1 MTQRK
6 PAGVSWESWV
16 DGLINQARERGD
28 FDNLPGTGKPIASLE
43 QSTDELWWV
52 RQLLKRE
59 GISVTAPSLALR
71 KAVEDILERVPT
83 MKSERHVREAL
94 TEINTRIREANRV
107 PLDGPPSSLMPLDI
121 ERVVQSWREGQP
133 QH

>member
-16 DGLINQARERGD
+16 DGLINQARDRGD
-28 FDNLPGTGKPIASLE
+28 FDNLPGSGKPIASLE
-43 QSTDELWWV
+43 HSTDELWWV

-59 GISVTAPSLALR
+59 GISVIAPSLALR

-83 MKSERHVREAL
+83 MKSEGQVRETL

-121 ERVVQSWREGQP
+121 ERVVQSWREAQP

>member
-83 MKSERHVREAL
+83 MKSEGQVRDTL

-121 ERVVQSWREGQP
+121 ERVVQSWREAQA

>member
-83 MKSERHVREAL
+83 MKSEGQVRDTL

-121 ERVVQSWREGQP
+121 ERVVQSWREAQAR
-133 QH
+133 H